1 VSFKKKT
8 ASEIA
13 DAAFATS
20 RALRDFYEGGKW
32 APGGVEYQGPFKL
45 AMDLPTNVKDRVPMA
60 IGRIIGAPKP
70 KMPKLPP
77 VKAPESYK
85 TPETPKP
92 PKPPSYNKKK
102 TASEIADM
110 VIQKTAQY
118 YG

>member
-1 VSFKKKT
+1 MFVKSN
-8 ASEIA
+8 SELL
-13 DAAFATS
+13 DAALATS
-20 RALRDFYEGGKW
+20 RSLRDFYEGGKW
-32 APGGVEYQGPFKL
+32 APGGVEYQGPLKL

-70 KMPKLPP
+70 KMPKLKDLKP
-77 VKAPESYK
+77 PES
-85 TPETPKP
+85 PEMPEMPKP

-110 VIQKTAQY
+110 IIQKTAQF